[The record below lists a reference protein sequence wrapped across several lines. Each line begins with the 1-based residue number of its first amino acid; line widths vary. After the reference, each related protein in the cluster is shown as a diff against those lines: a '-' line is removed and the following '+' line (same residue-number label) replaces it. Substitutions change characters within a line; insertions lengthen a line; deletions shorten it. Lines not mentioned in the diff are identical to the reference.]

1 MSVSRPFIER
11 PIATSLLALAT
22 ILGGILG
29 YFALPISSLPQV
41 DFPTVEVTT
50 ELPGASPETMS
61 TLVTASLERQFGQI
75 QSLASM
81 SSTSSF
87 GLSRIT
93 LQFNLDRDIDAAA
106 QDVQAAINAAGSTL
120 PRNLPYPPTYSKV
133 NPADTP
139 IVTLALT
146 SDTQSLRSLSD
157 LADTLASAA
166 PELPFPASV
175 TFRSK
180 AVSSLPSASRPTS
193 RGWRATA
200 SAWPISAPRS
210 APPTSPVP
218 RVRSTAISNPTP
230 SPPTIRSAE
239 AKAYEDVIIAY
250 RNSAPVR
257 LKDVA
262 KVSDGLENT
271 RVGGWYNGKPAVIVD
286 VQRQPGANVIDT
298 VARIKSRAAARRTQ
312 HAGRRQSA
320 NRQRPHRND
329 PRLRHTTCS
338 SRSS

>member
-11 PIATSLLALAT
+11 PIATFLLAVAT
-22 ILGGILG
+22 VLGGLLG
-29 YFALPISSLPQV
+29 YFTLPISSLPQV

-120 PRNLPYPPTYSKV
+120 PKNLPYPPTYSKV

-157 LADTLASAA
+157 LADTLLAQR
-166 PELPFPASV
+166 LASV
-175 TFRSK
+175 SGVGYVSIEGGIK
-180 AVSSLPSASRPTS
+180 PAVRVEADVSRLASYGLS
-193 RGWRATA
+193 MADL
-200 SAWPISAPRS
+200 
-210 APPTSPVP
+210 
-218 RVRSTAISNPTP
+218 STAIAS
-230 SPPTIRSAE
+230 
-239 AKAYEDVIIAY
+239 
-250 RNSAPVR
+250 
-257 LKDVA
+257 
-262 KVSDGLENT
+262 
-271 RVGGWYNGKPAVIVD
+271 
-286 VQRQPGANVIDT
+286 ANVSGP
-298 VARIKSRAAARRTQ
+298 K
-312 HAGRRQSA
+312 G
-320 NRQRPHRND
+320 
-329 PRLRHTTCS
+329 
-338 SRSS
+338 